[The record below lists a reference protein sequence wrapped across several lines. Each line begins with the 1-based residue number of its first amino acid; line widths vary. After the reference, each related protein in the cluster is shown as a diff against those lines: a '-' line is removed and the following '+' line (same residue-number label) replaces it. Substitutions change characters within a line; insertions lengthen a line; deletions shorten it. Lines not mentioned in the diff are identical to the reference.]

1 MRPLSAL
8 ELLKVWEQG
17 RDRNPVCRAMMILL
31 AACPEMSEK
40 AVLELSIGQRD
51 KSLLTLRE
59 WTFGPQ
65 IIGLATCPN
74 CEEKVEL
81 SFNAG
86 DIIPGSEAGC
96 KEELLICEEGLV
108 INVDNFEVSFRL
120 PNCRDLLCATVC
132 KDISDSLH
140 QLTEQCILEARHE
153 GKEISAKALPE
164 YVVEAAANQMAELD
178 PGADILLELTCP
190 SCTHSWHAPFDIV
203 SYLWA
208 EINNWAYR
216 TLNEVHIIASAYGWK
231 ETDILAMS
239 PWRRQLYLEMI
250 GR

>member
-1 MRPLSAL
+1 MRPLSASELL
-8 ELLKVWEQG
+8 ELWERGKNRCPAHQA
-17 RDRNPVCRAMMILL
+17 VLLLL

-59 WTFGPQ
+59 LIFGPQ
-65 IIGLATCPN
+65 IIGLAACPSCGEN
-74 CEEKVEL
+74 VEL

-86 DIIPGSEAGC
+86 DIILGSETCC
-96 KEELLICEEGLV
+96 KEELV
-108 INVDNFEVSFRL
+108 INLDNFEVKFRL
-120 PNCRDLLCATVC
+120 PNCRDLLCTTSC
-132 KDISDSLH
+132 KDISDSLQ
-140 QLTEQCILEARHE
+140 QLTERCFLEARHE
-153 GKEISAKALPE
+153 GKEISAKTLPE
-164 YVVEAAANQMAELD
+164 YVVEAASNRMGELD

-190 SCTHSWHAPFDIV
+190 SCTHSWHAPFDII